1 MKNVLILGSGM
12 IAAPIVKYILGY
24 GFSLTIASNTVERAK
39 KLINNNAHG
48 KAIFLDVSDKNKLE
62 QEISEHDIVVCLLP
76 QKFYYEIANLCIKH
90 KKNMVTT
97 LPLDANVEELD
108 KKAKKA
114 DVIIL
119 NECGFSPGIDHMSAM
134 RVINT
139 IHGLGGKVLE
149 FYSICGALPV
159 AEVSKS
165 NPFRYKFSWSPQ
177 TVLEAMNN
185 DAEYLKNGKIVKLSS
200 EKVLSHSFKID
211 FPSIESLEVF
221 ANSTS
226 IPYIDLYN
234 IPKVKT
240 MYRGTFRYSD
250 WCETINALNKIG
262 FTNTDKKVL
271 KQNTLADI
279 TASLIGINN
288 KKELKKELASYLKKD
303 IHSVAIKGI
312 EFLGLLSDKVLEKT
326 YHSLFELLS
335 ELMIDKM
342 MLQPDEKDMCVMQ
355 HTFLARYPDGKKEVV
370 RSRLV
375 DFGSPDDFTSI
386 ARTVAFPVATAVRL
400 ILENEITVKGLHIP
414 LIPEIYNPILSDLE
428 VLDLEFVEEFGLPV
442 SKNIQLP

>member
-48 KAIFLDVSDKNKLE
+48 KAIFLEVSDKKKLE

-76 QKFYYEIANLCIKH
+76 QKFYYDIANLCIKH

-97 LPLDANVEELD
+97 LPLDANMQELNE
-108 KKAKKA
+108 KAKKA

-139 IHGLGGKVLE
+139 IHGLGGEILE
-149 FYSICGALPV
+149 FYSICGALPI

-177 TVLEAMNN
+177 TVLDAINN
-185 DAEYLKNGKIVKLSS
+185 GAEYLNKGEIEKLST
-200 EKVLSHSFKID
+200 EKVLFHSFKLD

-221 ANSTS
+221 ANKTS
-226 IPYIDLYN
+226 IPYIDLYK

-240 MYRGTFRYSD
+240 MYRGTFRYSG
-250 WCETINALNKIG
+250 WCETIDALKKIG
-262 FTNTDKKVL
+262 FTNMDKIIL
-271 KQNTLADI
+271 KQKTFAEI
-279 TASLIGINN
+279 TSSLIDTKN
-288 KKELKKELASYLKKD
+288 KKELKKELAFFLKKD
-303 IHSVAIKGI
+303 TNSVAVKGI
-312 EFLGLLSDKVLEKT
+312 EFLGLLSDETIKKT

-335 ELMIDKM
+335 DVMIDKM
-342 MLQPDEKDMCVMQ
+342 TLQPDEKDMCVMQ

-375 DFGSPDDFTSI
+375 DFGSPSDFTSI

-400 ILENEITVKGLHIP
+400 ILENEITIKGLHIP

-428 VLDLEFVEEFGLPV
+428 VLDLEFVEEFGLPI

>member
-24 GFSLTIASNTVERAK
+24 GFSLTIASNTIERAK
-39 KLINNNAHG
+39 RLLNNNAHG
-48 KAIFLDVSDKNKLE
+48 KAIFLEVSEKNKLE
-62 QEISEHDIVVCLLP
+62 QEISEHDIVICLLP
-76 QKFYYEIANLCIKH
+76 QSFYYEIANLCIKH

-97 LPLDANVEELD
+97 LPLDTNVDELD

-139 IHGLGGKVLE
+139 IHGLGGEVLD

-159 AEVSKS
+159 AEVSRS

-177 TVLEAMNN
+177 TVLEAINN
-185 DAEYLKNGKIVKLSS
+185 DAEYLKNGKVVKLDS

-226 IPYIDLYN
+226 IPYIDLYK

-250 WCETINALNKIG
+250 WCETIDALKKIG

-271 KQNTLADI
+271 QHKTFADI
-279 TASLIGINN
+279 TSSLIGISN
-288 KKELKKELASYLKKD
+288 KEILKKELASYLKKD
-303 IHSVAIKGI
+303 ISSVAVKGI
-312 EFLGLLSDKVLEKT
+312 EFLGLLSDEAIKKT

-335 ELMIDKM
+335 DLMTDKM
-342 MLQPDEKDMCVMQ
+342 MLQPNEKDMCVMQ
-355 HTFLARYPDGKKEVV
+355 HTFLARYADGKKEVV

-375 DFGSPDDFTSI
+375 DFGSPDDFTSV

-428 VLDLEFVEEFGLPV
+428 VLGLEIVEEFGLPV
-442 SKNIQLP
+442 SKNIRLP